1 MTFNDD
7 SQSILCEAYAMVR
20 RLVSDLQ
27 AAGHKVTIVVSNE
40 GQRPVACDFV
50 DAAGSPR
57 HAFQRELPKSDA
69 AYVIAPETEGMLTD
83 LVEMTE
89 DECGSEKSLNQ
100 PSSAVRRTSDKF
112 QVYETLRRSGLE
124 VPRTLA
130 LNRTDP
136 AGSKHVSATLGFP
149 LVLKPTEAVA
159 CEGLTVAYT
168 EQDLLTSQSNYS
180 HSEDVSTLIAQE
192 YVRGIP
198 ASVSLLCSEK
208 GARPLSLNRQILWL
222 DRRLGH
228 SMYLGGVVPLDHSGT
243 REAFRAASRAAEILG
258 LNRGY
263 VGVDIV
269 LTRDGPVI
277 MDVNPRLTTSYVGLQ
292 KTASINVAEWI
303 VKACIADELPRS
315 VVHSR
320 YAIFLKVDPEYERGY
335 VMVEGYDVTLVKAAA
350 NLRKAR
356 STLRL
361 PGDTK

>member
-20 RLVSDLQ
+20 RLVADLQ
-27 AAGHKVTIVVSNE
+27 AAGHEVTIVVSNE
-40 GQRPVACDFV
+40 SQRPVPCDFV

-57 HAFQRELPKSDA
+57 QAFHRQLPKFDA

-112 QVYETLRRSGLE
+112 QVYETLRRSGLG
-124 VPRTLA
+124 VARTLA
-130 LNRTDP
+130 LYRTDP
-136 AGSKHVSATLGFP
+136 AGFNHAFATLGFP
-149 LVLKPTEAVA
+149 LIIKPTGAVA
-159 CEGLTVAYT
+159 CEGLTVAFT
-168 EQDLLTSQSNYS
+168 EQDLLTSRSN
-180 HSEDVSTLIAQE
+180 HREGGSTLIAQE

-208 GARPLSLNRQILWL
+208 GTRPLSLNRQVLLL

-228 SMYLGGVVPLDHSGT
+228 SMYLGGVVPLDYSGT
-243 REAFRAASRAAEILG
+243 REAFRAASRAAEVLG

-263 VGVDIV
+263 VGIDVV

-277 MDVNPRLTTSYVGLQ
+277 MDVNPRLTTSYVGLK
-292 KTASINVAEWI
+292 KTASINVAEWM
-303 VKACIADELPRS
+303 VKTCTTHELPPS
-315 VVHSR
+315 VVHGG

-335 VMVEGYDVTLVKAAA
+335 FMVEGYGVTLVKAAA
-350 NLRKAR
+350 DFRRAR

-361 PGDTK
+361 QGDPK

>member
-7 SQSILCEAYAMVR
+7 SQSILCEAYAMIR
-20 RLVSDLQ
+20 RLVADIQ
-27 AAGHKVTIVVSNE
+27 AAGHKVTIVMSNE
-40 GQRPVACDFV
+40 RERPVPCDFV

-57 HAFQRELPKSDA
+57 HAFQQQLLKSDA
-69 AYVIAPETEGMLTD
+69 AYVIAPETKGMLAD

-89 DECGSEKSLNQ
+89 DECGPEKSLNH

-136 AGSKHVSATLGFP
+136 AGSNRVSATLGFP
-149 LVLKPTEAVA
+149 LVLKPTGAVA
-159 CEGLTVAYT
+159 CEGLTVAHT
-168 EQDLLTSQSNYS
+168 EQDLLASQSNYS
-180 HSEDVSTLIAQE
+180 NSEDISTLIAQE

-198 ASVSLLCSEK
+198 ASVSLLCSQK
-208 GARPLSLNRQILWL
+208 GARPLSLNRQILLL
-222 DRRLGH
+222 DRRFGH

-243 REAFRAASRAAEILG
+243 REAFRAASRAAEVLG

-269 LTRDGPVI
+269 LTRGGPVI

-292 KTASINVAEWI
+292 KTASINIAEWM
-303 VKACIADELPRS
+303 VKACTTDELPPA
-315 VVHSR
+315 VVHNG
-320 YAIFLKVDPEYERGY
+320 YAVFLKVDPEYKRGY
-335 VMVEGYDVTLVKAAA
+335 VMVEGYDATLVKAAA